1 MRRWHAL
8 FTVAL
13 LVTVNE
19 LPSKQKKKEEEKPI
33 EDLDKQIYSWTH
45 TFGQVLE
52 LVKNQHYSP
61 KHIDTAYT
69 KAMDAFLAALDPHSG
84 LLDPKAYK
92 LMLESTSGE
101 FFGVGIVIDNTRKS
115 RDRFLIVVDTIPDGP
130 ADKEGVKPMD
140 KIFEVDGEPVEGKS
154 TEEVIAMIKGA
165 GGTKVNIKIMREAQ
179 QEPLSFDIERDV
191 VKEQSSLS
199 FEIRDQNIYYLSLSM
214 FSQSAIQQIEDLLKK
229 SKDKQYRG
237 VILDLRN
244 NSGGLLNAV
253 VEIAGLFL
261 PKNSLVVQTKDRNGK
276 ETSKEVTKRAPVTN
290 GQVPIFILINNYTA
304 SAAEILAGCLKIHSE
319 QNGGGKNGKE
329 PLLVFLVGACTF
341 GKGSVQEVKP
351 ISNECAAKVTTSLYY
366 LPGDVSIQGS
376 GIAPDFPIERTL
388 PQSEQMVWFTK
399 HYGRENTFENYIKAP
414 EGSVTGNGTCALEDD
429 KDKKK
434 EEEKKNGPTRWT
446 ERAKEMLQ
454 TDNQL
459 RATISLINLFNLY
472 RDGLEEDK
480 FANRADAIEY
490 IEKLFVTAKT
500 LDIVEVKS

>member
-1 MRRWHAL
+1 MKRWYLGLAVILSAH
-8 FTVAL
+8 
-13 LVTVNE
+13 LVDAPEKKTKSE
-19 LPSKQKKKEEEKPI
+19 EPSAGDI
-33 EDLDKQIYSWTH
+33 DKQIYSWTH

-52 LVKNQHYSP
+52 LVKNQHYQP
-61 KHIDTAYT
+61 DKIDAAYT

-154 TEEVIAMIKGA
+154 TEEVIAMIKGTR
-165 GGTKVNIKIMREAQ
+165 GTKVNIKVMREAH
-179 QEPLSFDIERDV
+179 QEPISVDIERDV

-214 FSQSAIQQIEDLLKK
+214 FSQNAIQQIENLLKK

-237 VILDLRN
+237 IILDLRN

-253 VEIAGLFL
+253 VEIVGLFL
-261 PKNSLVVQTKDRNGK
+261 PKGTLVVKTKDKNGK
-276 ETSKEVTKRAPVTN
+276 ETSKEITKRPPVTN

-319 QNGGGKNGKE
+319 NSDQKKSGNE
-329 PLLVFLVGACTF
+329 HPLVFLVGSCTF

-351 ISNECAAKVTTSLYY
+351 ISNDCAAKVTTSLYY
-366 LPGDVSIQGS
+366 LPGDVSIQGT

-414 EGSVTGNGTCALEDD
+414 NGVITGNGTCALETE
-429 KDKKK
+429 KDKKEK
-434 EEEKKNGPTRWT
+434 GEKKNGPTRWS

-459 RATISLINLFNLY
+459 RMTISLINLFNLY
-472 RDGLEEDK
+472 KDSLAEDVAATRK
-480 FANRADAIEY
+480 DAIESMENL
-490 IEKLFVTAKT
+490 IVTAKS